1 MSIAKDLERELRVE
15 TEELSNRIV
24 KLEQFMNGDDF
35 KSFSDDDRF
44 LLAIQ
49 HHMMLLYSSVLDKR
63 ISKLNLGA

>member
-1 MSIAKDLERELRVE
+1 MITENNLVREMEIE

-24 KLEQFMNGDDF
+24 KLEQFMSGDDF
-35 KSFSDDDRF
+35 KAFSGDDRF

>member
-1 MSIAKDLERELRVE
+1 MITENDLVREMEIE

-24 KLEQFMNGDDF
+24 KLEQFMSGDDF

-49 HHMMLLYSSVLDKR
+49 HHMMLLYSAVLDKR